1 MSNNTL
7 EYQGSMD
14 THIVSQENTDAY
26 MSLQNTFKVSNM
38 VRPRIYNSSQ
48 RTLNL

>member
-1 MSNNTL
+1 
-7 EYQGSMD
+7 MD
-14 THIVSQENTDAY
+14 TNMVSQENNDAY

-38 VRPRIYNSSQ
+38 VKPKYYNSSQ